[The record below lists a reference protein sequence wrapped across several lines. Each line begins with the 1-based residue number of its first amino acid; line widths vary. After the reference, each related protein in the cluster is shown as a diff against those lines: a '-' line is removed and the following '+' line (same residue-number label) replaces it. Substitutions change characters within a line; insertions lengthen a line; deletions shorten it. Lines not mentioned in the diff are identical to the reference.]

1 MSEEMKVPVG
11 MIVDAV
17 NEGVFRALK
26 KIKTSMVNIRTI
38 VKLEKQTND
47 EIKIYQESINEY
59 ILQNGTGEGTDKKI
73 DTSNPVIRNNYIAH
87 VMELRNS
94 DSDIVVLSKPI
105 FSEKDLEAKGIELSA
120 EEAIIFNAYG
130 LTDIDLGEDEEI
142 DESEESPE
150 AEEETEEITE
160 EESPTE

>member
-1 MSEEMKVPVG
+1 MSEEMKVSVG

-94 DSDIVVLSKPI
+94 DSDIVVLSKSI
-105 FSEKDLEAKGIELSA
+105 FSEKDLETKGIELSA
-120 EEAIIFNAYG
+120 EEAVVFNAYG
-130 LTDIDLGEDEEI
+130 LTNIDLGEEDDQVDEET
-142 DESEESPE
+142 PE